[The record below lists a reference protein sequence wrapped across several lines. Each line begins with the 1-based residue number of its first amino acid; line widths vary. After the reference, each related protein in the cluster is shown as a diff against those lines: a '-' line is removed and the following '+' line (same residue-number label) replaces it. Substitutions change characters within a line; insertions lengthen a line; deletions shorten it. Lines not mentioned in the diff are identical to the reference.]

1 MSNVTTAHYRDYHE
15 LVELLNAS
23 GNSYDME
30 KIERAYNYAKD
41 AHGDQRRVSG
51 IPYILHPTS
60 VACILVGLGMDTDS
74 IIAALLHDVVEDT
87 DKTLAEVTN
96 EFGSDIAL
104 LIDGLTKISK
114 IAFTNREEQQA
125 ESLRKMLIAMS
136 NDIRVIIIKLA
147 DRVHNMRTIDCMHEQ
162 KRRDKARENME
173 VYAPIAHRLGMKAVK
188 EELEDLSL
196 RYLDPVGYE
205 EIENELLLTA
215 KDRESFISDLKDEI
229 LERSK
234 TAIEKLYISGR
245 VKSINSIYHKTYTQ
259 GKTIDQ
265 IYDIFAVRIIVDT
278 VTDCYNVLG
287 IIHDIYKPIPNRFK
301 DYISTPKANMYQ
313 SLHTTVISHRGIP
326 FEVQIRTWDMHHT
339 AEYGIA
345 AHWKYKA
352 GVSENKS
359 SEAQSF
365 EEHLTWIRK
374 MLETQSESMDSTD
387 LVSSIKTDLN
397 PNEVFVFTPKG
408 DVITLPQGSTV
419 IDMAY
424 AIHSAVG
431 NRMVGAKVDRR
442 IVPIDYQIKTGE
454 IVEILTQKET
464 QGPKRDWLKIVKTSE
479 ARAKIRSWF
488 KKEKREENI
497 IEGKAE
503 FERELKK
510 MGIQLKD
517 KDVFEFLSKINLK
530 IEIKDVDDFYA
541 AIGYGGIQL
550 WKFSQRFRDAYQ
562 KYYLKSSEET
572 PLIITELKGKTKVGS
587 GVCVEGL
594 DDVLTKFSRCC
605 NPLPGDDIIGFVTR
619 GYGVSIHK
627 CDCTNVP
634 EDISKSENPERWVRA
649 YWLDSVKD
657 NFQSNLHI
665 LGNDR
670 AGLLADVSSQLSA
683 MHIMIRSLNCRE
695 LPDNKAVINVTL
707 DVSGLDHLKSVMARL
722 GTINGIISITRE

>member
-1 MSNVTTAHYRDYHE
+1 MSKVMTAHYRDYHE
-15 LVELLNAS
+15 LVDLLKVS
-23 GNSYDME
+23 GNSYDLD
-30 KIERAYNYAKD
+30 KIEKAYNYAKE

-87 DKTLAEVTN
+87 DKTLEDVTK

-147 DRVHNMRTIDCMHEQ
+147 DRLHNMRTIDCMHEQ

-173 VYAPIAHRLGMKAVK
+173 VYAPIAHRLGMKAIK

-215 KDRESFISDLKDEI
+215 NDREAFISDLKNEI
-229 LERSK
+229 LDRSK
-234 TAIEKLYISGR
+234 TAIDELYISGR

-265 IYDIFAVRIIVDT
+265 IYDIFAVRIIVHS

-352 GVSENKS
+352 GVSDKGGK
-359 SEAQSF
+359 AQSL
-365 EEHLTWIRK
+365 EERLTWIRK

-442 IVPIDYQIKTGE
+442 IVPIDYQVKTGE

-517 KDVFEFLSKINLK
+517 KDIFEFLSKINLK

-550 WKFSQRFRDAYQ
+550 WKISQRIRDVYQ
-562 KYYLKSSEET
+562 KYYLKAIEET
-572 PLIITELKGKTKVGS
+572 PVIVNDQKPKTKVGS

-627 CDCTNVP
+627 RDCTNVP
-634 EDISKSENPERWVRA
+634 DDISKAENPERWVNA
-649 YWLDSVKD
+649 YWLSSVKET
-657 NFQSNLHI
+657 FQSNLRI

-683 MHIMIRSLNCRE
+683 MHIMIRALNCRE

>member
-1 MSNVTTAHYRDYHE
+1 MSQETVAHYRDYHE
-15 LVELLNAS
+15 LVELLKAS

-30 KIERAYNYAKD
+30 KIDRAYNYAKD

-87 DKTLAEVTN
+87 DKTLEDVTR

-114 IAFTNREEQQA
+114 IAFANREEQQA
-125 ESLRKMLIAMS
+125 ESIRKMLIAMS

-173 VYAPIAHRLGMKAVK
+173 VYAPIAHRLGIKAVK

-215 KDRESFISDLKDEI
+215 KDREAFISDLKDEI
-229 LERSK
+229 MERSK
-234 TAIEKLYISGR
+234 SAISDLYISGR

-265 IYDIFAVRIIVDT
+265 IYDIFAVRIIVHS

-352 GVSENKS
+352 GVSDKGDK
-359 SEAQSF
+359 AQTF
-365 EEHLTWIRK
+365 EDRLTWIRK

-408 DVITLPQGSTV
+408 DVITLPQGATV

-424 AIHSAVG
+424 SIHSAVG

-442 IVPIDYQIKTGE
+442 IVPIDYQVKTGE

-497 IEGKAE
+497 VEGKAE

-510 MGIQLKD
+510 MGVQLKD
-517 KDVFEFLSKINLK
+517 KDIFEFLSKINLK

-550 WKFSQRFRDAYQ
+550 WKLNQRIRDVYQ
-562 KYYLKSSEET
+562 KYYLKASDEA
-572 PLIITELKGKTKVGS
+572 PVIITEQKAKTKVGS

-605 NPLPGDDIIGFVTR
+605 NPLPGDDIIGFITR

-627 CDCTNVP
+627 RDCTNVP
-634 EDISKSENPERWVRA
+634 EDISASEHPERWVNA
-649 YWLDSVKD
+649 YWLSSVRDS
-657 NFQSNLHI
+657 FQSSLRI

-695 LPDNKAVINVTL
+695 LPDNKAIINVTL
-707 DVSGLDHLKSVMARL
+707 DITGLDHLKTVMARL